1 MTDAVLK
8 ALLIIVFAIIF
19 FQDIKDR
26 LVYWFLYPIAG
37 IVGFSI
43 HAENVGY
50 KLALLYS
57 MINLSLVAV
66 ILLVLFLYSKLKL
79 KMRFANGSM
88 GMGDILLF
96 IFLSFTFP
104 TIAFIILFVFSLFFA
119 IVMHYM
125 LKDRSRHANVPLAG
139 YIALF
144 FAVIYMASFVVAPK
158 YLFS

>member
-1 MTDAVLK
+1 MIDAALK
-8 ALLIIVFAIIF
+8 ALLIIVFAVIF

-26 LVYWFLYPIAG
+26 LVFWFLYPVTG
-37 IVGFSI
+37 ILGFGI
-43 HAENVGY
+43 QAENVGY
-50 KLALLYS
+50 KLASLYS

-66 ILLVLFLYSKLKL
+66 ILLVLFLYSRVKL
-79 KMRFANGSM
+79 KMRFVNGSM

-104 TIAFIILFVFSLFFA
+104 TIAFVILFVFSLFFA

-125 LKDRSRHANVPLAG
+125 LKNRSKHTNVPLAG

-144 FAVIYMASFVVAPK
+144 FAVIYMASFLVAPK